1 MPNLFSPSLLLILFL
16 VSVTTSEQLP
26 LKVRVHNN
34 VYLSTAAVAPQLP
47 SPAQLQSSVCNRM
60 QAEYNID
67 PSTCVQALTASIMKG
82 KTAVQENLS
91 PAGIRLGLGPAANC
105 LYHDLTSLNRASNH
119 GTNHGTGTTTKPC
132 DSFYT
137 HEAEWNYTTLTGHT
151 ITKDEVFF
159 LMDRLYEFGQLG
171 TSELCENCG
180 GLFSRTKFRGIPIQ
194 STPNDLFVLQ
204 EIIHEHTPDV
214 VIETGTASGG
224 SAVFY
229 ATHLG
234 PTGLVVTID
243 IDGVTDGCRPA
254 AATAG
259 LCKKASDHPLWAP
272 KIRSL
277 TGRSDDPLIHQQVGA
292 LLQAWAA
299 LHGRAPRVM
308 LSLDGPHLCGLVYA
322 ELVGLGGYVTQNQYI
337 VVQDTKM
344 DHQYLHWVEP
354 EYYVRVGVVLLS
366 CGGFCGFWGGS
377 AGWCTDSF
385 FFFVLFFF
393 LCLFCIRVF
402 FCWSTGKSGWKWTV
416 VCREKV
422 F

>member
-1 MPNLFSPSLLLILFL
+1 MPNLLSPLSPLILFL

-119 GTNHGTGTTTKPC
+119 GTGTTTKPC

-151 ITKDEVFF
+151 ITRDEVFF

-243 IDGVTDGCRPA
+243 IGGVTDGCRPAAA

-354 EYYVRVGVVLLS
+354 EYYVRVGVVLRW
-366 CGGFCGFWGGS
+366 GFCCFWGGGVRGV
-377 AGWCTDSF
+377 ALIHF
-385 FFFVLFFF
+385 FSLFFF
-393 LCLFCIRVF
+393 LFVGLFCIRVF
-402 FCWSTGKSGWKWTV
+402 FFGPLDITGWKWTV

>member
-34 VYLSTAAVAPQLP
+34 VYLSTAAVGPQLP
-47 SPAQLQSSVCNRM
+47 SLAQLQSSVCNRM

-119 GTNHGTGTTTKPC
+119 GTGTTTKPC
-132 DSFYT
+132 DAFYT

-151 ITKDEVFF
+151 ITRDEVFF

-194 STPNDLFVLQ
+194 SSPNDLFVLQ

-214 VIETGTASGG
+214 VIETGTAYGG

-354 EYYVRVGVVLLS
+354 EYYGGNGPLCAARKFFDSGSLLS
-366 CGGFCGFWGGS
+366 TSFVVDRRRELFGS
-377 AGWCTDSF
+377 QHQQGW
-385 FFFVLFFF
+385 L
-393 LCLFCIRVF
+393 L
-402 FCWSTGKSGWKWTV
+402 
-416 VCREKV
+416 KV
-422 F
+422 